1 MRDTGYRLQKI
12 YIYISLFQVVA
23 GLYPSTCVL
32 LTAKLPLSSKIQVSF
47 VVFCY
52 RGTGCDI
59 VTHTAPS
66 WSGWS
71 VTCITSGPWRN
82 SSSSLVW
89 KRVPLPAAAI
99 LYRRPEAF
107 RILCCTSQG
116 ASACGYVWSSRY
128 QICLKGKGEKERKS
142 TCG

>member
-1 MRDTGYRLQKI
+1 MVVQTTTKKQRFGFDLSEGCDMLVIACQL
-12 YIYISLFQVVA
+12 YIYISYFQIVA

-32 LTAKLPLSSKIQVSF
+32 LTVKLPLCSKIQVSF

-71 VTCITSGPWRN
+71 ETCITSGPWRN
-82 SSSSLVW
+82 SSSNLVW
-89 KRVPLPAAAI
+89 KRAPLPAAAI
-99 LYRRPEAF
+99 LYKRPEAF
-107 RILCCTSQG
+107 RILCRTSQG
-116 ASACGYVWSSRY
+116 ASACG
-128 QICLKGKGEKERKS
+128 
-142 TCG
+142 